1 MSLKNKSFIGIGWH
15 FPPRFVKQ
23 TRTVEMVKDEEDIK
37 ESIINSYQKYKVNDR
52 SKLLTYF
59 IENKLKSLMENIGD
73 F

>member
-1 MSLKNKSFIGIGWH
+1 MEEYAHNENRTDYLNKNYN
-15 FPPRFVKQ
+15 RN
-23 TRTVEMVKDEEDIK
+23 EMLIDLSKIPKVYE